1 MNQTGYSRYSKSDE
15 ENEEEEKKHR
25 NRIVIHGHEMF
36 EKEVK
41 KSGNSGRIYL
51 PPSWIGKRVKIIR
64 TD

>member
-1 MNQTGYSRYSKSDE
+1 LKQTSYFRHSKSDE
-15 ENEEEEKKHR
+15 ENDEEKKDHR